1 MFKHSKYSIIVIL
14 SVLIMVFVY
23 GCKSENDSKYSEWT
37 TYLGDNS
44 RSHYSSLNQIDT
56 SNVQRLK

>member
-1 MFKHSKYSIIVIL
+1 MFKHSRYSIIVIL

-23 GCKSENDSKYSEWT
+23 GCKSEDENKYTEWT

-44 RSHYSSLNQIDT
+44 VSHYSSLI
-56 SNVQRLK
+56 K